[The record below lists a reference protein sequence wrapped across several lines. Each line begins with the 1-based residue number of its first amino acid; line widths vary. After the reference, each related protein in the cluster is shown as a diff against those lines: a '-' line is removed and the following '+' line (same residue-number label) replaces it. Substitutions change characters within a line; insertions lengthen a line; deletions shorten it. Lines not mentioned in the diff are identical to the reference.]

1 MNERVKELRKALGL
15 SGEKFGATLGVKRSA
30 ISDIET
36 GRNNLTE
43 QMLKLICST
52 YNVSEQWLRSGEG
65 NMFRDSDSISLD
77 DFIQSATV
85 DKLETEILKAY
96 FSLDKDIRAKAIA
109 HFKEFL
115 SVE

>member
-115 SVE
+115 SAD

>member
-1 MNERVKELRKALGL
+1 MNERIKEIRKALGL
-15 SGEKFGATLGVKRSA
+15 SGEKFGQSLGVQRSA
-30 ISDIET
+30 ISKIERGENT
-36 GRNNLTE
+36 PTP

-77 DFIQSATV
+77 DFIQSAKV